1 MQRRSTVDLTPY
13 AGHVVLV
20 TAPGRD
26 VSALVDD
33 YSMRG
38 FFALDDAALA
48 DGSAEV
54 FGKDGELLAQF
65 GAGVDLD
72 ADELLDLIEDNLPL

>member
-1 MQRRSTVDLTPY
+1 MQRRSTVDLAPY

-48 DGSAEV
+48 DGSA
-54 FGKDGELLAQF
+54 
-65 GAGVDLD
+65 GVDLD